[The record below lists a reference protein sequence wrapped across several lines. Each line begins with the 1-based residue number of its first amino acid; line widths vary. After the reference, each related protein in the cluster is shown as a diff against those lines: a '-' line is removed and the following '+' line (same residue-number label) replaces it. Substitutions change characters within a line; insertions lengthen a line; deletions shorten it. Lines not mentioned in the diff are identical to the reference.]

1 MLNYPQI
8 DIELSVEELSEIFR
22 EHTFEE
28 RIKKIYDYFDLEEV
42 LVTSSFG
49 TKSVFLL
56 HLLSKIQPD
65 QKIHFID
72 TTYHFPE
79 TINYKN
85 QLIEQFGLQVID
97 VLPEPNE
104 NDLTR
109 EESWWIQHP
118 KMCCSINKIS
128 PLEPIIRKH
137 RVWIAGLMAFQ
148 TEFRSHLDIFTEQGD
163 IIKFHPFIDID
174 EGEFLYHMAY
184 HKLPKHPLEALGYG
198 SIGCKHCTEK
208 GDGRSGRWA
217 STGKTECGLHPN
229 YFLRNKA

>member
-8 DIELSVEELSEIFR
+8 DTELSVEELSEIFR
-22 EHTFEE
+22 EYTFEE

-128 PLEPIIRKH
+128 PLEPIISRQNFDPIWIYLPNKVISLSFTRLSTLTKVSFSTIWLTTNCLNILWRPWVMAPLVASIVRRKET
-137 RVWIAGLMAFQ
+137 VAAAAG
-148 TEFRSHLDIFTEQGD
+148 
-163 IIKFHPFIDID
+163 PV
-174 EGEFLYHMAY
+174 
-184 HKLPKHPLEALGYG
+184 P
-198 SIGCKHCTEK
+198 
-208 GDGRSGRWA
+208 
-217 STGKTECGLHPN
+217 
-229 YFLRNKA
+229 